1 MTSLSHSA
9 PPWKIHRH
17 VQYKYRKVGRDLTCK
32 AGKEEAEDERKE
44 PVEMSLTE
52 DPGEANTQD
61 DVEVFPASI
70 DN

>member
-1 MTSLSHSA
+1 M
-9 PPWKIHRH
+9 
-17 VQYKYRKVGRDLTCK
+17 TCK

-52 DPGEANTQD
+52 DPAEANTQD